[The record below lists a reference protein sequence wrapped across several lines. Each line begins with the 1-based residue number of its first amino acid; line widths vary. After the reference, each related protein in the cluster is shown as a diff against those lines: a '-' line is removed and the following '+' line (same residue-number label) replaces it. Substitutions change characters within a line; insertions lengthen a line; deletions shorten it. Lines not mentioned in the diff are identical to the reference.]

1 MFFLANSI
9 AVSMYLIGFCES
21 LLDCMEQYGGFTGIT
36 DDRLNDIRII
46 GVTGLVAIFI
56 LAIIGMDWITRV
68 QVGLLALL
76 IVSQVDFIVGTFIPP
91 TDELK
96 AKGFIGYN
104 ATLLESNL
112 WSAYTH
118 NEESGG
124 QHNFFSI
131 FAVFFPAVTGI
142 VAGANMSGDLKDPSD
157 AIPKGTLLSIAVT
170 FVSYLVYAVL
180 AAACSLRAASGNLN
194 EVYLAQG
201 TLNATIAEEQN
212 ITRFFDD
219 CEGRECSFGLIYGQ
233 QMMEVM
239 SAWGPLIYAGCFAAT
254 LSSAIGSLEGAPRV
268 FQAIAKDK
276 LLPGLHFF
284 AKGRGANNDPFRGYV
299 LVTAIAFVCLLI
311 GNLNIVS
318 FSNLLFLNNKFL
330 NLGHFTTS

>member
-1 MFFLANSI
+1 
-9 AVSMYLIGFCES
+9 
-21 LLDCMEQYGGFTGIT
+21 MEQYGGFTGIT

-56 LAIIGMDWITRV
+56 LAVTGMDWITRV

-76 IVSQVDFIVGTFIPP
+76 IVSQVDFIIGTFIPP
-91 TDELK
+91 SDEVK
-96 AKGFIGYN
+96 AKGFVGYN
-104 ATLLESNL
+104 ATVMENNL

-118 NEESGG
+118 NEESGE
-124 QHNFFSI
+124 QHNFFSV

-157 AIPKGTLLSIAVT
+157 AIPKGTLLAIGVT
-170 FVSYLVYAVL
+170 CITYLGYAVL
-180 AAACSLRAASGNLN
+180 AAGCSLRAASGVLD
-194 EVYLAQG
+194 EVYLSQG
-201 TLNATIAEEQN
+201 TLNASIADEKN

-219 CEGRECSFGLIYGQ
+219 CDGRECNYGLIYSQ

-268 FQAIAKDK
+268 FQAISKDK
-276 LLPGLHFF
+276 LLPGLTFF

-299 LVTAIAFVCLLI
+299 LVTVIALVCLLI
-311 GNLNIVS
+311 GKLNIVS
-318 FSNLLFLNNKFL
+318 YSNSK
-330 NLGHFTTS
+330 HC